1 MSDITKHCVMHT
13 HDEVVLEVPTKKA
26 KWWSARLTSAMTTDL
41 EPYFPDLPLAAEVY
55 IAPRYMKDE

>member
-1 MSDITKHCVMHT
+1 
-13 HDEVVLEVPTKKA
+13 
-26 KWWSARLTSAMTTDL
+26 MTTDL